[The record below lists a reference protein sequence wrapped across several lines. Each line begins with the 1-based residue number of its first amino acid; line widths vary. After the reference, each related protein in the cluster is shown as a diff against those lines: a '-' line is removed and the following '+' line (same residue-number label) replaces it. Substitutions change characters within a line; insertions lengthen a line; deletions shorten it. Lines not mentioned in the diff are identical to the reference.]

1 MGENESI
8 DKDDYIHLLIMM
20 TKYPFLLPEKQ
31 DISDRLAE
39 AISSYA
45 EELSKEREKK
55 YFEYYL
61 TLLPSSIF
69 VEEGSNII
77 VSNNIFEKFSWD
89 IIRKIVPE
97 IFYRLLRVTT

>member
-31 DISDRLAE
+31 EISDRLAE

-45 EELSKEREKK
+45 EELSKEKGKK

-61 TLLPSSIF
+61 TLLPNSVF
-69 VEEGSNII
+69 VE
-77 VSNNIFEKFSWD
+77 
-89 IIRKIVPE
+89 
-97 IFYRLLRVTT
+97 

>member
-1 MGENESI
+1 
-8 DKDDYIHLLIMM
+8 M

-39 AISSYA
+39 AISLYA
-45 EELSKEREKK
+45 EELSKEKEKK

-61 TLLPSSIF
+61 TLLPNSVF

-77 VSNNIFEKFSWD
+77 VSNNIYERFSWD
-89 IIRKIVPE
+89 IIRKFKPSLM
-97 IFYRLLRVTT
+97 FNRLLRVTTEKYTK